1 MQIKINKCWSIKM
14 FSLLVSLLI
23 LQSCGISKNKTFWVS
38 GIKTECTAGAG
49 KMECLNIYR
58 GDDISKAK
66 WENFY
71 VNIEG
76 FEFEEGFLKKI
87 EVKEEQLKNVPADAS
102 TIKYTMIKELE
113 KQLDYRTLLDGNWVL
128 NRLNDNPI
136 DRSVKLPEM
145 EIRLKQMQVRGTSG
159 CNTYS
164 TKISKLATNAIK
176 FCTIVSTKKACIS
189 KNIEQKYFETLS
201 TVETYQI
208 KGENLTFYNEKGE
221 KIVSYMKKVEL
232 VDAYKLHDIW
242 TVIRIAGNPINRMS
256 PIPRME
262 LNLTTM
268 RVLGNNSCNDYT
280 GEIKEVS
287 DTLIVFGNMA
297 TTKKMCRKMDVA
309 VSFDDA
315 ISKVTY
321 YKSEGLHLIFFNN
334 NEEEV
339 LAFLKGD

>member
-1 MQIKINKCWSIKM
+1 MQIKINKCWSIKI
-14 FSLLVSLLI
+14 FSISVSAII
-23 LQSCGISKNKTFWVS
+23 LQSCSISKNKTFWVS
-38 GIKTECTAGAG
+38 GIKTECTAGAA
-49 KMECLNIYR
+49 KMLCLNIYR
-58 GDDISKAK
+58 GEDINNPK

-113 KQLDYRTLLDGNWVL
+113 KQVDYRTLLDGSWVL

-136 DRSVKLPEM
+136 DRSIKLPEL
-145 EIRLKQMQVRGTSG
+145 EIRMNQMKVSGTSS

-164 TKISKLATNAIK
+164 SKISKLGTNAIQ
-176 FCTIVSTKKACIS
+176 FGTIVSTKKACIS

-201 TVETYQI
+201 TVETYEI
-208 KGENLTFYNEKGE
+208 KGGNLTFYNEKGE
-221 KIVSYMKKVEL
+221 KIVSYMKKLEI
-232 VDAYKLHDIW
+232 VDEYKLHDIW

-256 PIPRME
+256 SIPRME

-268 RVLGNNSCNDYT
+268 KVLGNNSCNDYT

-287 DTLIVFGNMA
+287 NTLIVFGNIA
-297 TTKKMCRKMDVA
+297 TTKKMCHKMDVA
-309 VSFDDA
+309 ASFDDA
-315 ISKVTY
+315 ISKVTS
-321 YKSEGLHLIFFNN
+321 YKLEELNLIFFNN
-334 NEEEV
+334 NGDEV